1 MPSCLPTPCV
11 GKAMTLDEL
20 SAWIWRLA
28 CGSLSVPKL
37 QLAWMAFGRS
47 HNHQNTRKKRSLDG
61 ETDEDGVSL
70 SLERSSSHLEEASG

>member
-1 MPSCLPTPCV
+1 MLANTMRGEGYDFGRTLGLDLETCLRQPV
-11 GKAMTLDEL
+11 GA
-20 SAWIWRLA
+20 
-28 CGSLSVPKL
+28 KL